1 MGNPHSESYMRRS
14 TLFVASLSPLKAAF
28 AGVLALATLVACSD
42 NLSPAKGLQDGVRSI
57 EIVVPD
63 SLKQAL
69 SAQYAANSFTQGSAS
84 LLSAPHLSAAV
95 VATPAAPA
103 SLAACGGGASA
114 FAGYTESRADFNWE
128 AAPSIVPSPVYDDGI
143 LVDVPVGFSFSFHG
157 NSYDK
162 LNVYSNG
169 FVTFGP
175 AVQDRDGFYRGGV
188 IASSANPN
196 NLIAFA
202 WMDWSPQAVP
212 AGISY
217 ETRGTAPNRRFILQF
232 NGVPEYH
239 STGKLT
245 SQLVLEEGSNDIT
258 VNTQSMT
265 ISNSGNRWTQG
276 IENAS
281 GTEARYDSIQVPF
294 DGSWVP
300 RVSTFFTNISLSQD
314 AIRFSLVSVKDVEK
328 PSITAPE
335 SVTRDNDPGLGSAV
349 VAVSPPIATDNCGEA
364 TVSGVRSDGAAMD
377 APYPVGI
384 TTITW
389 TAADAAGN
397 TASATQTVTVL
408 DKEAPV
414 FVAAPIAAPIAAP
427 TFGPSTTSTLTVNAT
442 SPSGAIVTYGVNV
455 TDNVKVTTLS
465 CEPASGSMFPV
476 GTTNVVCSAGDAA
489 GNTSSKSFSVV
500 VVGAKEQIAALTGMI
515 REELSL
521 SNGTALPLINQLNSA
536 LSEQANACQKMTVF
550 LNLLSK
556 KGSNISTQDMETMT
570 LAATDIMGALGCD
583 PAIIPATTTSA
594 RVLVSMK

>member
-281 GTEARYDSIQVPF
+281 GTEAKYDSIQVPF

-442 SPSGAIVTYGVNV
+442 SPSGAIVTYGVSV
-455 TDNVKVTTLS
+455 TDNVKVTALS
-465 CEPASGSMFPV
+465 CDPASGSMFPAD
-476 GTTNVVCSAGDAA
+476 TVVHCTASDAA
-489 GNTSSKSFSVV
+489 GNTSTASFSVIIV
-500 VVGAKEQIAALTGMI
+500 DAKEQIAALTDMI
-515 REELSL
+515 REELNL
-521 SNGTALPLINQLNSA
+521 SNGTANPLINQLNSA
-536 LSEQANACQKMTVF
+536 ASDQGNACQKMTVF

-556 KGSNISTQDMETMT
+556 KSISPQDVETMT
-570 LAATDIMGALGCD
+570 SAAADIMGALGCN
-583 PAIIPATTTSA
+583 PATIPGTSA
-594 RVLVSMK
+594 PSSRVMASMR